1 MPHTGILTFVQG
13 FKRLS
18 YFSFLMAREQHFMVL
33 AIKNK
38 TLKAHKKIQRSC
50 EGGIKLLC
58 KVNFLIRLNE
68 LHRRVEFLLKTMYWL
83 NTL

>member
-1 MPHTGILTFVQG
+1 
-13 FKRLS
+13 
-18 YFSFLMAREQHFMVL
+18 MVL

-50 EGGIKLLC
+50 EGGIKLRF

-68 LHRRVEFLLKTMYWL
+68 LHRRVEFLLKTMY
-83 NTL
+83 